1 MSKLSENEMLTQITE
16 KRERW
21 ESKNRE
27 ERIKLEAKRDGYE
40 EAISD
45 VRGIIITK
53 ELEKQKSEKEIDELY
68 NAYVKEMKNSEKY
81 IDVINLMAKTFI
93 EEIDVDKYYKKYD
106 NMTVIDLVEYFVKK
120 VEDNQI
126 NNK

>member
-1 MSKLSENEMLTQITE
+1 MSKISENEMLTQITE
-16 KRERW
+16 KREHW
-21 ESKNRE
+21 ENKNRE

-53 ELEKQKSEKEIDELY
+53 ELEKQKNEKEIDELY

-120 VEDNQI
+120 VEDN
-126 NNK
+126 

>member
-1 MSKLSENEMLTQITE
+1 MSKISENEMLTQITE
-16 KRERW
+16 KREHW
-21 ESKNRE
+21 ENKNRE

-53 ELEKQKSEKEIDELY
+53 ELEKQKNEKEIDELY

>member
-27 ERIKLEAKRDGYE
+27 ERIKLEAKRDGYD

-45 VRGIIITK
+45 VKGIIITK

-68 NAYVKEMKNSEKY
+68 HAYAKEMKNSEKY
-81 IDVINLMAKTFI
+81 IDVINLMAKTFM
-93 EEIDVDKYYKKYD
+93 EEIDIDKYYKEYN
-106 NMTVIDLVEYFVKK
+106 NMPITELIEYFVKK
-120 VEDNQI
+120 VEEK
-126 NNK
+126 NKQ

>member
-1 MSKLSENEMLTQITE
+1 MSELSENEMLTQITE

-21 ESKNRE
+21 ENKNRE
-27 ERIKLEAKRDGYE
+27 ERIKLEAKRDGYY
-40 EAISD
+40 EAITD

-53 ELEKQKSEKEIDELY
+53 ELEKQESEKEINELY
-68 NAYVKEMKNSEKY
+68 HAYAKEMKNSEKY

-93 EEIDVDKYYKKYD
+93 EEIDVDKYYKKYN
-106 NMTVIDLVEYFVKK
+106 NMTETDLAEYFVKK